1 MYSVKITDTFARETK
16 KLAKKYRHI
25 REDFLPLLDQLE
37 SGQFIGDAVAGFE
50 NKVYKARVASSDQKK
65 GKSGGFRVIYYIIL
79 NDKEI
84 LLLTVYAKSK
94 QNDIKENHISEMI
107 KSLGL

>member
-37 SGQFIGDAVAGFE
+37 SGLLAGDAVAGFE

-65 GKSGGFRVIYYIIL
+65 GKSGGFRVIYYIVS
-79 NDKEI
+79 DKNEI
-84 LLLTVYAKSK
+84 LLLTVYAKAK
-94 QNDIKENHISEMI
+94 QADIKDNDVRRM
-107 KSLGL
+107 LNQLDL